1 MDQSRE
7 TVHPAGWIL
16 RWSSANALGLVAA
29 AFAGW
34 RVNSAWPVLAAG
46 SLSLLFFL
54 LLAQKRLAGAALW
67 NSANIVTLFRWVG
80 ISGLALA
87 APQARGYL
95 MPGGG
100 LVLIGLDSLDGWLAR
115 RQGTQTDFS
124 EFLDKEIDSLF
135 LLVVTLSLVSRG
147 LEGAWVLTIGLSRY
161 LFVISLLVLRP
172 RRRKERRSPR
182 GRLVYS
188 AVLLTLLALHSP
200 LGLPQTWPAVGCL
213 AVLLASFFLDVK
225 DVFFGEVDG

>member
-1 MDQSRE
+1 MHRLAESVQPS
-7 TVHPAGWIL
+7 GWVL
-16 RWSSANALGLVAA
+16 RWSSAHAFGVAA
-29 AFAGW
+29 AAYAGW
-34 RVNSAWPVLAAG
+34 RLNSAWPVLAVG
-46 SLSLLFFL
+46 SLSILFFL
-54 LLAQKRLAGAALW
+54 LLGKERLTVAALW
-67 NSANIVTLFRWVG
+67 NPANMISLFRWMG

-95 MPGGG
+95 IPAGG

-135 LLVVTLSLVSRG
+135 LLVVALSLVTRG
-147 LEGAWVLTIGLSRY
+147 LEGAWVLAIGLSRY
-161 LFVISLLVLRP
+161 LFVIALLVLRP
-172 RRRKERRSPR
+172 ARRKERRSPR

-188 AVLLTLLALHSP
+188 TVLLIILALHSP
-200 LGLPQTWPAVGCL
+200 LGLPRTWPAAGCL
-213 AVLLASFFLDVK
+213 AILLTSFALDVK